1 MVVFAVPADR
11 AADHDGADT
20 EVPLT
25 VMINPEIEPLTE
37 DRELGWEACL
47 SLPGLAGRVRRY
59 THIRYRYLTPDGES
73 VTREAEDYHA
83 RVVQHECDHLDGVL
97 YPMRM
102 DDMSRFG
109 FVEEIN
115 AAAERA
121 RRAEAASQAKAAARA
136 EAAEPAESPDRV
148 ERPMT
153 SRPTSSGDAA
163 DQPRGELLDALLS
176 HVPFDGW
183 TRRAVDRAAADIG
196 RTPFDAHRAFP
207 GGVAQIIDYHS
218 ARADRDMTQALAA
231 VDMIPMR
238 IRDRITLAVR
248 TRLEQNTAD
257 REAIR
262 RAVAYLAL
270 PFHAGLASR
279 CLYRTVDAMWVRRR

>member
-1 MVVFAVPADR
+1 
-11 AADHDGADT
+11 
-20 EVPLT
+20 
-25 VMINPEIEPLTE
+25 
-37 DRELGWEACL
+37 
-47 SLPGLAGRVRRY
+47 
-59 THIRYRYLTPDGES
+59 
-73 VTREAEDYHA
+73 
-83 RVVQHECDHLDGVL
+83 
-97 YPMRM
+97 
-102 DDMSRFG
+102 
-109 FVEEIN
+109 
-115 AAAERA
+115 
-121 RRAEAASQAKAAARA
+121 
-136 EAAEPAESPDRV
+136 
-148 ERPMT
+148 MT

-279 CLYRTVDAMWVRRR
+279 CLYRTVDAMWYAVGDTATDFSFYTKRATLAGVYASTLMVWMNESSHGDPSPDGAETWAFLARRIDGVMQIPKRRARLRQACGRLTKPLGLLRGAKTFIHRRVADRL